1 MYSEGTHPPKERGR
15 EGSDFVRCRICGDH
29 YRVISGRHLSK
40 HEIDRETY
48 MEEYGLSPDQLIA
61 KDFRRIIS
69 SRRGYSPYGKKD
81 WIDAI
86 KKIHRRGESVFAG
99 DLQDKQP
106 YLYQQGLWIFG
117 DWDKALRAAGFVPEK
132 MRRRRSWDKNRIIRE
147 LRRMRKRRLPL
158 YAHYVMKNH
167 QSLFHAAL
175 RHYGSWNKAL
185 VAVGINDKGNSGTTP
200 LGLLRELRQA
210 VEAKRDIPV
219 VLRSEIAYYFGSL
232 RKAKLALK
240 TDPRILNGWS
250 KTKII
255 ATLTQM
261 HRSKKNLR
269 YATARCAFPALVSA
283 AEAYFDSWGKALYAA
298 GINPNFYFVHH
309 KWRKSTSRASG
320 SVVTHFGWVLH
331 SVQTKR
337 ISRRRSVKGLF
348 NTAF

>member
-1 MYSEGTHPPKERGR
+1 MKKGRARSSNGHEGIE
-15 EGSDFVRCRICGDH
+15 FVGCRICGDH
-29 YRVISGRHLSK
+29 RRVISGRHLSK

-86 KKIHRRGESVFAG
+86 KKVHRRGESVFAG

-117 DWDKALRAAGFVPEK
+117 DWDKALRAAGFVPDK
-132 MRRRRSWDKNRIIRE
+132 MRMRRSWDKDRIIRE
-147 LRRMRKRRLPL
+147 LRRMRQHNLPL

-185 VAVGINDKGNSGTTP
+185 VAVGINDKGKFGATP
-200 LGLLRELRQA
+200 LGLLRELREA
-210 VEAKRDIPV
+210 VEAKVGIPK
-219 VLRSEIAYYFGSL
+219 VLQSELAYYFGSL

-240 TDPRILNGWS
+240 TNPRILNGWS
-250 KTKII
+250 KGKIM
-255 ATLTQM
+255 AVLTQM
-261 HRSKKNLR
+261 HRSGKNLS
-269 YATARCAFPALVSA
+269 YANTRRKFSSLVSA
-283 AEAYFDSWGKALYAA
+283 AEAYFDSWGKALHAA
-298 GINPNFYFVHH
+298 GIDPNLYFVHH
-309 KWRKSTSRASG
+309 KWRKTRAG
-320 SVVTHFGWVLH
+320 T
-331 SVQTKR
+331 
-337 ISRRRSVKGLF
+337 
-348 NTAF
+348 